1 MDRDSQGKAGA
12 RVYRYKHLKNVSIE
26 PDATV
31 NPLNVILMD
40 TEPKAYGEA
49 IMTISLEGKF
59 RPTDLSLG
67 EETQGRMRFSVPAS
81 VVLNQVVYKIGTLGP
96 PVQVNLRR

>member
-1 MDRDSQGKAGA
+1 MDRDSQGEAGA
-12 RVYRYKHLKNVSIE
+12 RVYRYKHLKNASIE

-49 IMTISLEGKF
+49 LKTISLEGKRRLTNLF
-59 RPTDLSLG
+59 LG
-67 EETQGRMRFSVPAS
+67 EETQGRMRFSVPAGL
-81 VVLNQVVYKIGTLGP
+81 VLNQVIYKIGALGP
-96 PVQVNLRR
+96 PVQVNLRG